1 MRIMLKDQA
10 VFAGP
15 RLAFISVDQDV
26 FGLVRL
32 LGNESPFHA
41 GREAGAAASAKIGSL
56 DFIDDFVRLHLE
68 CLLDSLVA
76 VKPQMAIEIRSAFAK
91 TLGDDAY
98 FVGMKNK
105 VCH

>member
-1 MRIMLKDQA
+1 MFQNQA

-15 RLAFISVDQDV
+15 GLALVSVDQDV

-32 LGNESPFHA
+32 FGNESPFHA
-41 GREAGAAASAKIGSL
+41 GREAGATASAKTGSL

-68 CLLDSLVA
+68 RLLDGLVA
-76 VKPQMAIEIRSAFAK
+76 IKFKMAIEIRSAFAK
-91 TLGDDAY
+91 TLRDDAD
-98 FVGMKNK
+98 FVGMENK